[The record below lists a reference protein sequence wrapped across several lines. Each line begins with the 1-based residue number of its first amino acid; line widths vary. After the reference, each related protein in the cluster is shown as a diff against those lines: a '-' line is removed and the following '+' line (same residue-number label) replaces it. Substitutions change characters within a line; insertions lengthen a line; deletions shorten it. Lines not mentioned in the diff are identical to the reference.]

1 MAPNALSIRL
11 TLPNGSRLGPG
22 KADLLEA
29 IRESGSVGG
38 AAKALSMS
46 YPRALKLIGQL
57 NEGFIEPLVITS
69 HGGRRGGGAAL
80 TEAGA
85 RVLTAYRALQTASE
99 IASATPVAEIKALA
113 KPD

>member
-1 MAPNALSIRL
+1 MTPSALSIRL

-46 YPRALKLIGQL
+46 YPRALKLIGQCD
-57 NEGFIEPLVITS
+57 S
-69 HGGRRGGGAAL
+69 HGSRRARSDRLSRL
-80 TEAGA
+80 TNCF
-85 RVLTAYRALQTASE
+85 
-99 IASATPVAEIKALA
+99 
-113 KPD
+113 